1 LQPLSRFPLAARRAV
16 KGILTD
22 IDDTLTHDARLEPPA
37 AAALADLR
45 AAGVPVVAV
54 SGRAA
59 GWCEDVALNW
69 PVDAVVGEN
78 GACYMLREAGGRLSV
93 RCVQDEAERAE
104 NRRRLLAL
112 AAEALRRVPRAQL
125 AHDLAER
132 LADIAI
138 DYAERVGPLD
148 DAEVARLVETFHEG
162 GAHAQ
167 PSSIHVNCWFGDFD
181 KLTTTRLLMAERFGV
196 DLDSDKTA
204 YVYVGDAPN
213 DAPMFGFFPHAVAV
227 ANFRRF
233 AARVKTLPA
242 YITEGER
249 GTGFA
254 EVAAA
259 VLAARSGQGD

>member
-1 LQPLSRFPLAARRAV
+1 
-16 KGILTD
+16 
-22 IDDTLTHDARLEPPA
+22 E
-37 AAALADLR
+37 AALAALR
-45 AAGVPVVAV
+45 AARIPVVAV

-78 GACYMLREAGGRLSV
+78 GACYMLREADGSLSV
-93 RCVQDEAERAE
+93 RCVQDEAERAA
-104 NRRRLLAL
+104 NRRRLLNL
-112 AAEALRRVPRAQL
+112 AAEALRRVPRAEL
-125 AHDLAER
+125 AHDLSER

-148 DAEVARLVETFHEG
+148 DREVADIVSVFHEG

-181 KLTTTRLLMAERFGV
+181 KLTTTRLLMSERFGV
-196 DLDSDKTA
+196 DLDVEKA
-204 YVYVGDAPN
+204 AWIYVGDAPN

-233 AARVKTLPA
+233 AGQVKTLPA
-242 YITEGER
+242 YLTDGER
-249 GTGFA
+249 GAGFA
-254 EVAAA
+254 EVAQAILDA
-259 VLAARSGQGD
+259 RGLRSG